1 MADKKKTNPKDYE
14 RFGGKVGIKVT
25 KKPDKKKTVKRGK

>member
-1 MADKKKTNPKDYE
+1 MADKKSNPKDYE
-14 RFGGKVGIKVT
+14 RFSGKVGIKVI

>member
-1 MADKKKTNPKDYE
+1 MADAKKNTPKDYE
-14 RFGGKVGIKVT
+14 RFGGKVGIKVI

>member
-1 MADKKKTNPKDYE
+1 MADKKNTPKDYE
-14 RFGGKVGIKVT
+14 RFGGKVGIKIT